1 MKLDVLLE
9 NEVHGIQSVTT
20 LMYKNPLDTLES
32 LILSKYE
39 VLNTEPLHN
48 ISNHIKNLYQE
59 TLHHVLKKKK
69 KHIRQIL
76 DVSFNGKDTKNSSDY
91 RKTLLTVNKWFS
103 DNQHTFLT
111 KFCFQYVTYKE
122 SSIIKNKE
130 EILEL
135 FCNYTQLHYNMH

>member
-9 NEVHGIQSVTT
+9 NEVHGIQRVTT

-39 VLNTEPLHN
+39 VLNTELTHN
-48 ISNHIKNLYQE
+48 ISNHIKNLYQK

-76 DVSFNGKDTKNSSDY
+76 DISFNGKNTKNSSDY
-91 RKTLLTVNKWFS
+91 RKSLLTVNKWFS

-111 KFCFQYVTYKE
+111 KFCFQCVIYK
-122 SSIIKNKE
+122 
-130 EILEL
+130 
-135 FCNYTQLHYNMH
+135 